1 MHCLQFRHAAQTWE
15 HNIFLEGRVGH
26 CTFLGRRA
34 AYKDCSKEADL
45 GRAWLRA
52 AASLLPCMLVPETR
66 EEFSW
71 AFWGLHGPF
80 L

>member
-1 MHCLQFRHAAQTWE
+1 MGTALS
-15 HNIFLEGRVGH
+15 
-26 CTFLGRRA
+26 LGRRA
-34 AYKDCSKEADL
+34 AYKDRSKEADL

-52 AASLLPCMLVPETR
+52 AASLLPCTLVPETR